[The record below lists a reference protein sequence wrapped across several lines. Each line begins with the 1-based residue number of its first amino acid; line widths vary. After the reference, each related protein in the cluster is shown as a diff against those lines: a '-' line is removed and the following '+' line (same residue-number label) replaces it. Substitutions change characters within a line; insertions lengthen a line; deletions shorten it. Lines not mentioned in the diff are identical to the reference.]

1 LALMPYTTA
10 DARAQLLNSVADATD
25 QLGAALA
32 ALSEAYELLDDA
44 TADRMERELFGPVQ
58 MAYGRAQRTYSAF
71 AERHGMP
78 GRAFEPAVAGAPSH
92 GVKGFID
99 GAVSAISSAD
109 RLLATLQDSML
120 PVEVGDPELRAGLEQ
135 VRELI
140 GPLSSRA
147 RELLRTLGR

>member
-1 LALMPYTTA
+1 MPYTTA
-10 DARAQLLNSVADATD
+10 DARSQLLSSVAEAAEE
-25 QLGAALA
+25 LGAALA

-44 TADRMERELFGPVQ
+44 TAERMERELFGPVQ
-58 MAYGRAQRTYSAF
+58 IAYGRAQRAHSSF
-71 AERHGMP
+71 AQRHGLP
-78 GRAFEPAVAGAPSH
+78 GRAFASAVAGAPSQ

-99 GAVSAISSAD
+99 SAVSAISSAD
-109 RLLATLQDSML
+109 RILATLQDSML

-140 GPLSSRA
+140 GPISTRA